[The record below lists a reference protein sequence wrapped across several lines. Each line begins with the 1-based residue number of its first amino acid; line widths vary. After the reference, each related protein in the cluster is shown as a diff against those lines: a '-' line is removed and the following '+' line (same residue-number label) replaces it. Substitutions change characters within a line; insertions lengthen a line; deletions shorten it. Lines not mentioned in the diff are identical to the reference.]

1 MVDLRKPKYTVLIAA
16 TGLLIINFWAWSLL
30 SPLATAYGEQLALSS
45 VSLSLL
51 VAAPVLVG
59 SLARIPFGLLAD
71 RYGGRIIFAVVCLI
85 SSGAV
90 AGLSVAAS
98 YNSLLL
104 AAFGLGTAGA
114 AFAVGVPYVNAW
126 FPKHERGLAL
136 GIYAMGNAGTAI
148 SGLLTPH
155 LVSAT
160 SRESAFYFIAAV
172 LLLAGVAVALWGR
185 NAPRW
190 KPAKAPMV
198 TRLKQAL
205 AWKLTWR
212 LAMLYAITFGAFI
225 ALGLYLPV
233 LLNQSYGLT
242 PVDAASRA
250 AGFVLLATLV
260 RPLGGWFSDRFNGIV
275 VLRVVFLAIFMLAA
289 LSAARPSL
297 SPIGTIVYLGLAAS
311 LGVGNGAI
319 FAIIGHRCDT
329 KVVGAVTGLVGAAGG
344 LGGFFPPL
352 LMGVSY
358 QFFHSYSAALLMLAV
373 AALLVFAFSKKL
385 LGTSTTY

>member
-1 MVDLRKPKYTVLIAA
+1 MVELRKPKYTALITA
-16 TGLLIINFWAWSLL
+16 TSLLIINFWAWSLL
-30 SPLATAYGEQLALSS
+30 SPLATAYGEQLTLSS

-71 RYGGRIIFAVVCLI
+71 RYGGRIIFAVVCLV

-90 AGLSVAAS
+90 ASLSVAAS
-98 YNSLLL
+98 YDGLLL
-104 AAFGLGTAGA
+104 AAFGLGIAGA
-114 AFAVGVPYVNAW
+114 SFAVGVPFVNAW

-136 GIYAMGNAGTAI
+136 GVYAMGNAGTAI
-148 SGLLTPH
+148 SGLLTPR

-160 SRESAFYFIAAV
+160 SRASVFYFIAVV

-185 NAPRW
+185 NSPRW
-190 KPAKAPMV
+190 KPAKAPMI
-198 TRLKQAL
+198 TRLKQAA

-212 LAMLYAITFGAFI
+212 LAMMYAITFGAFV

-260 RPLGGWFSDRFNGIV
+260 RPLGGWLSDRFNGMV

-297 SPIGTIVYLGLAAS
+297 APIGTIVYLGLAAS

-352 LMGVSY
+352 LMGASY
-358 QFFHSYSAALLMLAV
+358 QIFHSYAAALFMLAV
-373 AALLVFAFSKKL
+373 AALLILIFLKRL
-385 LGTSTTY
+385 LGSSTTY